1 MASKI
6 IEILLKD
13 AFQSAGGFLAAK
25 AGIDSTKTAAEES
38 SKSIAGM
45 DDTLSTTGTKMS
57 STGMKVGA
65 AVGVAVGGALATGFA
80 SSVSF
85 DASQKKLEASFA
97 TGSTEAKTAGD
108 AAGKL
113 YADGYTE
120 SMDEIDQAV
129 KKVIQSGAGMQNA
142 TSEQVQEI
150 TGQFLSLAKVMN
162 VDVGSSIESVATMV
176 KTHMAP
182 DMQGGIDLVTAAYQK
197 LGPAADGVI
206 GAVQKNAEQFQR
218 LGIDG
223 QEAMGLIVQGMNAG
237 AGSADAV
244 GNSFKLFA
252 ATVLSGTKSSEEGLK
267 SLGLATDIYGTKST
281 AAGKA
286 ASASFSVS
294 AADADH
300 ARQILDQMGLSVDSV
315 TDKADKS
322 GKTTTESF
330 KVSGASV
337 TDLQTKLDSAGI
349 SMTSFSDKIATGS
362 GAASNDLK
370 VIGINADDIRGKLA
384 AGGDSAN
391 EAFSEIINKLKDIK
405 DPLEQNTVGTE
416 LFGKS
421 WKTVSESILAFN
433 PQTAVQGLGQ
443 INGSG
448 KALNATVEDTAQN
461 KLTSMKNKFQE
472 VMAGIVNAPGILGTV
487 GTAFATFGLG
497 GVTAMGSVAQ
507 IANSLPAGFIKM
519 AKDMVVSLGGVAM
532 GFATTAGEAMIDAA
546 TTSGSWIA
554 SMIATAASFV
564 ATAAVAVAS
573 GIATAAAWV
582 AANIAMIAATG
593 GIILAVGAVIAIAI
607 LVIQHWQGVKDFFE
621 MLGNFL
627 TGLGESMWDGMKEG
641 ARDAVNFIVGI
652 LNGLIEGANAVIS
665 GLDIVPGV
673 SIPKIPHISG
683 FAAGGISSGGLA
695 IVGESGA
702 ELVNLPGGSRV
713 YSNSESRSMLG
724 GGSNVNITIDS
735 SGSQLDDLLVQ
746 VLRKSIRVK
755 GGNVQTVLGS
765 T

>member
-6 IEILLKD
+6 VEILIED
-13 AFQSAGGFLAAK
+13 AFKSAGGFVAAK

-45 DDTLSTTGTKMS
+45 DDTLGTTGSKMGA
-57 STGMKVGA
+57 TGMKVGA
-65 AVGVAVGGALATGFA
+65 AVGVAVGGALAEGFA

-97 TGSTEAKTAGD
+97 TGSEEAKTAGD

-129 KKVIQSGAGMQNA
+129 KQVIQSGAGMQNA

-176 KTHMAP
+176 KTHMVP

-206 GAVQKNAEQFQR
+206 GTVQKNAEEFQR
-218 LGIDG
+218 LGISG

-252 ATVLSGTKSSEEGLK
+252 NTVLSGTKASEEGLQ
-267 SLGLATDIYGTKST
+267 SLGLATDIYGSKST
-281 AAGKA
+281 AAGKQ

-294 AADADH
+294 AADADN
-300 ARQILDQMGLSVDSV
+300 ARQVLDKLGLSVDSV
-315 TDKADKS
+315 TDKTDKS
-322 GKTTTESF
+322 GKTSTESF

-337 TDLQTKLDSAGI
+337 TDLQTKLDAAGI
-349 SMTSFSDKIATGS
+349 SMTSFSDKVATGS
-362 GAASNDLK
+362 TAASGGLK

-384 AGGDSAN
+384 AGGDTAN
-391 EAFSEIINKLKDIK
+391 AAFADIVNRLKDIK
-405 DPLEQNTVGTE
+405 DPLEQNTIGTE

-461 KLTSMKNKFQE
+461 KLTAMKNKFQE
-472 VMAGIVNAPGILGTV
+472 FMAGVVNAPGVLGTI
-487 GTAFATFGLG
+487 GTAFAAFGVSGIGALSG
-497 GVTAMGSVAQ
+497 IAQ
-507 IANSLPAGFIKM
+507 ISQALPAGFASSAGKIITTM
-519 AKDMVVSLGGVAM
+519 ANM
-532 GFATTAGEAMIDAA
+532 AG
-546 TTSGSWIA
+546 SF
-554 SMIATAASFV
+554 IATAAVS
-564 ATAAVAVAS
+564 VAS
-573 GIATAAAWV
+573 GIAAAGAWI

-593 GIILAVGAVIAIAI
+593 GIILAVAAVVAIAV
-607 LVIQHWQGVKDFFE
+607 LVIQHWQSVKDFFG
-621 MLGNFL
+621 MLAGFL
-627 TGLGESMWDGMKEG
+627 GDVGRTMWDGIKQG
-641 ARDAVNFIVGI
+641 AEDMVNGVIAV
-652 LNGLIEGANAVIS
+652 LNGMIGGINTLIS
-665 GLDIVPGV
+665 GIDLVPGV
-673 SIPKIPHISG
+673 SIPHIPNIPYAS
-683 FAAGGISSGGLA
+683 FAAGGISAGGLA
-695 IVGESGA
+695 LVGEHGP
-702 ELVNLPGGSRV
+702 ELVNLPSGSRV
-713 YSNSESRSMLG
+713 YNNSESQAMA
-724 GGSNVNITIDS
+724 GSNGAGVHITIDS
-735 SGSQLDDLLVQ
+735 GGSTLDNLLVHL
-746 VLRKSIRVK
+746 LRTSIRSQ
-755 GGNVQTVLGS
+755 GGNVQTVLGTS
-765 T
+765 S